1 MPLLWIS
8 CGQKLWTSVEKMGRC
23 GKNAG
28 EKNGEEGAPSEK
40 EEGKGRQREVIHTDL
55 HNVDKVIPGYPL
67 VDREKS
73 VEKTGVFFME
83 NKKNLRRRAE
93 ERGF

>member
-1 MPLLWIS
+1 MPLLWKR
-8 CGQKLWTSVEKMGRC
+8 CGQRLWTSVEKTGRC

-28 EKNGEEGAPSEK
+28 EKSGEERAPSEK
-40 EEGKGRQREVIHTDL
+40 EKEKGRLREVIHTDL

-73 VEKTGVFFME
+73 VGKTGVFFME
-83 NKKNLRRRAE
+83 NKKNLRRTAE

>member
-1 MPLLWIS
+1 MPLLWKS
-8 CGQKLWTSVEKMGRC
+8 CGQELWTSVEKTGRC
-23 GKNAG
+23 GKKAG

-40 EEGKGRQREVIHTDL
+40 EEEKGRQREVIHTDL

-73 VEKTGVFFME
+73 VGKTGVFFME